1 MYIYLKN
8 HLATHQQKFLLVPY
22 FIIGLLV
29 RHNLDYILG
38 GTTATIAKTSLKK
51 WIRAVSHFTALVPS
65 RSISLELAN
74 FSEVYFKETYLRS
87 ERENENSYV

>member
-22 FIIGLLV
+22 FIIGLLE

-38 GTTATIAKTSLKK
+38 STTATIAKMSLK
-51 WIRAVSHFTALVPS
+51 
-65 RSISLELAN
+65 N
-74 FSEVYFKETYLRS
+74 SEFAMFHT
-87 ERENENSYV
+87 